1 VAKFE
6 LEFKR
11 CLTSKRDS
19 TSNIS
24 QGFLAVSNLVT
35 SIKRLVLGVGLEK
48 ESPESD
54 RNRNRVMQRVHA

>member
-1 VAKFE
+1 MAKFE
-6 LEFKR
+6 LELKR

-24 QGFLAVSNLVT
+24 HGFLAVSNLVT

-48 ESPESD
+48 ESRESD